1 MKREKVFL
9 DTEFTGLYQNSSLIS
24 IGLIS
29 ETGKKFYGEI
39 SDYKNKMSQ
48 IDPWV
53 KDNVI
58 KTLASESQ
66 ENADLIGKMTQ
77 IKSMEQGPESY
88 IKRRIE
94 DWFRELGYVEIWSDC
109 LAYDWVL
116 FCQLFGGAQYL
127 PKEIFYIPFDI
138 CTLMV
143 AKGVDPDI
151 SREEFIGCEKGLKH
165 NAMWDAIV
173 IRKCYFRLMSMG
185 RSV

>member
-9 DTEFTGLYQNSSLIS
+9 DTEFTGLYQHASLIS

-29 ETGKKFYGEI
+29 ESGKRFYGEFTNFKENYE
-39 SDYKNKMSQ
+39 S

-58 KTLASESQ
+58 GQLSYNSDVNTLDIQEKTGVDKIWLGSEFSIAH
-66 ENADLIGKMTQ
+66 E
-77 IKSMEQGPESY
+77 IKQWVS
-88 IKRRIE
+88 K
-94 DWFRELGYVEIWSDC
+94 LGYVEIWSDC

-138 CTLMV
+138 STLMV
-143 AKGVDPDI
+143 ANGIDPDI
-151 SREEFIGCEKGLKH
+151 NREEFIGCEKGLKH

-173 IRKCYFRLMSMG
+173 IRKCYFRLMAMG